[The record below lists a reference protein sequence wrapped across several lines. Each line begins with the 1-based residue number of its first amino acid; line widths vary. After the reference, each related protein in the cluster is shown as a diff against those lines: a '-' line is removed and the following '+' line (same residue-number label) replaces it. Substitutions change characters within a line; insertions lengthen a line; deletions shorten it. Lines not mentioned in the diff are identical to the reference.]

1 MTLPV
6 ELVNRSDI
14 RKVKAYY
21 IHANEYGRY
30 TIPDYN
36 QPLELKQ
43 LVVESVL
50 MNMTLPQIIAVEDN
64 FGGIKLRDSGIV
76 RSVIEYMNGEF
87 PITNDVFFKDLEHFH
102 QGRIEYFEFR
112 MFVIQPPTSEE
123 QMERVISNHYRL
135 LTLLTQ

>member
-21 IHANEYGRY
+21 IHANEHGRY